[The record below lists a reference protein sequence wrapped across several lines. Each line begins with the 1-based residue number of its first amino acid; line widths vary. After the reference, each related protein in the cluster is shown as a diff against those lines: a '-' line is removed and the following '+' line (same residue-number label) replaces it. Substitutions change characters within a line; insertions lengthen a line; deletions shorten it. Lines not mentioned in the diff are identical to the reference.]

1 MFRSPRYAA
10 VVMACVALACSHER
24 SRHSH
29 DDESVSESSDSD
41 VDVTA
46 TSADAVRSG
55 ATTFTDDPVE
65 GITITTRSGKLR
77 LHLRHDSVLASFSDS
92 LRRSVHRDVDS
103 SMAAE
108 RVGDH
113 SGIGGAIEG
122 MVKST
127 VNATLTE
134 VFDKARG
141 FPVSDLKDVRLD
153 DGAIEFDYRHR
164 QRALKFEGITES
176 SRPFLSQFHPADAAR
191 FVGAVRAR
199 IRA

>member
-1 MFRSPRYAA
+1 MFSSHRYAA
-10 VVMACVALACSHER
+10 VAVASVALACSHER
-24 SRHSH
+24 SRHS
-29 DDESVSESSDSD
+29 DREVSVSASGESD
-41 VDVTA
+41 VQVA
-46 TSADAVRSG
+46 ANSADAVRSG

-65 GITITTRSGKLR
+65 GITITTRSGALR

-92 LRRSVHRDVDS
+92 LRRRVHKDVDS
-103 SMAAE
+103 SMSAE

-153 DGAIEFDYRHR
+153 DGSIDFDYRHR
-164 QRALKFEGITES
+164 RRALKFESISES
-176 SRPFLSQFHPADAAR
+176 GRPFLSQFHPADAAR

-199 IRA
+199 IRD